1 MRSKQKLTFFVA
13 HSKPNMGFDL
23 FISVSI
29 LLCPETGLMYEY
41 NDDLTK
47 TYNINNV
54 RVPEHLRRFV
64 KQRGHHLRLY
74 TSRITDEYS
83 TGADNFLDKFPEW
96 AEILEDNDYED
107 FKDRWT
113 EEDHNLFK
121 ETLAWLVGQKV
132 NAIVSWS
139 F

>member
-1 MRSKQKLTFFVA
+1 
-13 HSKPNMGFDL
+13 MGFDL
-23 FISVSI
+23 TISVCF

-64 KQRGHHLRLY
+64 KQRGRHLRLY
-74 TSRITDEYS
+74 TSRVTDEYS

-96 AEILEDNDYED
+96 SEIADDNDYED
-107 FKDRWT
+107 YKDFWT

-121 ETLAWLVGQKV
+121 ETLAWLVDQKI

>member
-1 MRSKQKLTFFVA
+1 
-13 HSKPNMGFDL
+13 MGFVL
-23 FISVSI
+23 FISVSFP
-29 LLCPETGLMYEY
+29 LCPETGLMFEY

-47 TYNINNV
+47 NYNIPNI
-54 RVPEHLRRFV
+54 RVPEHLRRFL

-74 TSRITDEYS
+74 TSRVTDEYS

-96 AEILEDNDYED
+96 SEIAEDDEYDD
-107 FKDRWT
+107 FKDRWI
-113 EEDHNLFK
+113 EDDHNLFK
-121 ETLAWLVGQKV
+121 ETLAWLVNQKV

>member
-1 MRSKQKLTFFVA
+1 
-13 HSKPNMGFDL
+13 MGFDL
-23 FISVSI
+23 FISVSFP
-29 LLCPETGLMYEY
+29 LCPETGLMFEY

-47 TYNINNV
+47 NYNIPNI
-54 RVPEHLRRFV
+54 RVPEHLRRFL

-74 TSRITDEYS
+74 TSRVTDEYS

-96 AEILEDNDYED
+96 SEIAEDDEYDD
-107 FKDRWT
+107 FKDIWI

-121 ETLAWLVGQKV
+121 ETLAWLVKQKV

>member
-1 MRSKQKLTFFVA
+1 
-13 HSKPNMGFDL
+13 MGFDL
-23 FISVSI
+23 NISVCFP
-29 LLCPETGLMYEY
+29 LCPETGLMFEY

-54 RVPEHLRRFV
+54 RVPEHLRRFL
-64 KQRGHHLRLY
+64 KQRGRHLRLY
-74 TSRITDEYS
+74 TRLNYEYFA
-83 TGADNFLDKFPEW
+83 TADNFLEKFPEW
-96 AEILEDNDYED
+96 SEILEDDEYDD

>member
-1 MRSKQKLTFFVA
+1 
-13 HSKPNMGFDL
+13 MGFDL
-23 FISVSI
+23 FISVSFP
-29 LLCPETGLMYEY
+29 LCPETGLMFEY

-47 TYNINNV
+47 NYNIPNI
-54 RVPEHLRRFV
+54 RVPEHLRRFL

-74 TSRITDEYS
+74 TSRVTDEYS

-96 AEILEDNDYED
+96 SEIAEDDEYDD
-107 FKDRWT
+107 FKDIWI

-121 ETLAWLVGQKV
+121 ETLAWLVKQKV
-132 NAIVSWS
+132 NAIVSWY

>member
-1 MRSKQKLTFFVA
+1 
-13 HSKPNMGFDL
+13 MGFDL

-64 KQRGHHLRLY
+64 KQRGHYLRLY
-74 TSRITDEYS
+74 TSRVTDEYS

-96 AEILEDNDYED
+96 AEILEDDEYDD

-139 F
+139 Y

>member
-1 MRSKQKLTFFVA
+1 
-13 HSKPNMGFDL
+13 MGFDL
-23 FISVSI
+23 FISVSFP
-29 LLCPETGLMYEY
+29 LCPETGLMFEY

-47 TYNINNV
+47 NYNIPSI
-54 RVPEHLRRFV
+54 RVPEHLRRFL

-74 TSRITDEYS
+74 TSRVTDEYS

-96 AEILEDNDYED
+96 AEILEDDEYDD
-107 FKDRWT
+107 FKDVWG

-121 ETLAWLVGQKV
+121 GTLAWLVNQKV
-132 NAIVSWS
+132 NAIVNWC

>member
-1 MRSKQKLTFFVA
+1 
-13 HSKPNMGFDL
+13 MGFDL
-23 FISVSI
+23 FISVSFP
-29 LLCPETGLMYEY
+29 LCPESGLMYDY
-41 NDDLTK
+41 NEDLTK
-47 TYNINNV
+47 TYNLNNV
-54 RVPEHLRRFV
+54 RVPQHLRRFL
-64 KQRGHHLRLY
+64 KQRGHHLALY

-83 TGADNFLDKFPEW
+83 TGADNFLDKFPDW
-96 AEILEDNDYED
+96 IEIADDNDYED
-107 FKDRWT
+107 YKDFWT

>member
-1 MRSKQKLTFFVA
+1 MLIGLYTNKQ
-13 HSKPNMGFDL
+13 MGFDL
-23 FISVSI
+23 FISVS
-29 LLCPETGLMYEY
+29 LPLCCETGMMFEY

-47 TYNINNV
+47 NYNIPNI
-54 RVPEHLRRFV
+54 RVPEHLRRFL

-74 TSRITDEYS
+74 TSRVTDEYS

-96 AEILEDNDYED
+96 CEIVEDNDYDE
-107 FKDRWT
+107 FKDVWA

-121 ETLAWLVGQKV
+121 ETLAWLVNQKV
-132 NAIVSWS
+132 NAIVSWC

>member
-1 MRSKQKLTFFVA
+1 
-13 HSKPNMGFDL
+13 MGFDL
-23 FISVSI
+23 FISVSFP
-29 LLCPETGLMYEY
+29 LCPETGLMYDY
-41 NDDLTK
+41 NEDLTK

-54 RVPEHLRRFV
+54 RVPEYLRRFV

-74 TSRITDEYS
+74 TSRVTDEYS

-96 AEILEDNDYED
+96 SEIAEDNEYDD
-107 FKDRWT
+107 FKDVWT

-121 ETLAWLVGQKV
+121 ETLAWIVNQKV
-132 NAIVSWS
+132 SAIVSWS

>member
-1 MRSKQKLTFFVA
+1 
-13 HSKPNMGFDL
+13 MGFDL
-23 FISVSI
+23 FISVSFP
-29 LLCPETGLMYEY
+29 LCRETGLMFEY

-47 TYNINNV
+47 NYNIPSI
-54 RVPEHLRRFV
+54 RVPEHLRRFL

-74 TSRITDEYS
+74 TSRVTDEYS

-96 AEILEDNDYED
+96 SEIAEDDEYDD
-107 FKDRWT
+107 FKDIWI

-121 ETLAWLVGQKV
+121 ETLAWLVKQKV
-132 NAIVSWS
+132 NAIVSWC

>member
-1 MRSKQKLTFFVA
+1 
-13 HSKPNMGFDL
+13 MGFDL

-64 KQRGHHLRLY
+64 KQRGHYLRLY
-74 TSRITDEYS
+74 TSRVTDEYS

-96 AEILEDNDYED
+96 AEILEDDEYDD

-121 ETLAWLVGQKV
+121 ETLAWLVSQKV

>member
-1 MRSKQKLTFFVA
+1 
-13 HSKPNMGFDL
+13 MGFDL
-23 FISVSI
+23 FISVSFP
-29 LLCPETGLMYEY
+29 LCPETGLMFEY

-47 TYNINNV
+47 NYNIPNI
-54 RVPEHLRRFV
+54 RVPEHLRRFL

-74 TSRITDEYS
+74 TSRVTDEYS

-96 AEILEDNDYED
+96 SEIAEDDEYDD
-107 FKDRWT
+107 FKDRWI

-121 ETLAWLVGQKV
+121 ETLAWLVNQKV

>member
-1 MRSKQKLTFFVA
+1 
-13 HSKPNMGFDL
+13 MGFDL
-23 FISVSI
+23 FISVSF

-47 TYNINNV
+47 NYNINNV
-54 RVPEHLRRFV
+54 RVPEHLRRFL
-64 KQRGHHLRLY
+64 KQRGHHLSLY
-74 TSRITDEYS
+74 TSRVTDEYS

-96 AEILEDNDYED
+96 SEILDDDEYDDY
-107 FKDRWT
+107 KDRWT

-121 ETLAWLVGQKV
+121 ETLTWLLSQKV